1 MRAIVVYYSAT
12 GNTQKIA
19 RAIHLGMKSILG
31 QCDIAAINKIDQEK
45 MAEYDMVAIG
55 GPLWYWRESSNLRL
69 FAYNMPRMDGKLCS
83 IFCCHGSTPCGFFY
97 SLAPVLIKKGLKII
111 GWKDWYSSMYQ
122 VLHLPYPYLTH
133 GHPDRV
139 DLEGAEA
146 FGRETAERALKIAA
160 GETDLI
166 PEIPKGPDAGWL
178 WRPYTVDGYIHV
190 PGAERAGKAA
200 SPALEKN
207 RPMRKINKARC
218 AYPTCKVCI
227 DNCPMNAFD
236 ISKSPPEV
244 RQNCKEC
251 SLCELMCPNDA
262 IELNGAGT
270 VYLPEIKTINM
281 TKCRYPKCTVC
292 IDNCNNN
299 SIDFSRNPPVFKNNC
314 ERDDLCWL
322 ICPEGAIE
330 ITNMEDT
337 HGSLKMIRSEQGVS
351 HNYPS
356 GLLQQTIEAEE
367 KGEFRRLTPIDDV
380 GWDNLIMYI
389 QNHPRFNIKELK
401 DEG

>member
-19 RAIHLGMKSILG
+19 MAIQHGIKGVNG
-31 QCDIAAINKIDQEK
+31 QCDIASINRKDPAD
-45 MAEYDMVAIG
+45 MAGYDVVIIG

-69 FAYNMPRMDGKLCS
+69 FAYNMPGMDGKLCAL
-83 IFCCHGSTPCGFFY
+83 FCCHGSTPCGFFY
-97 SLAPVLIKKGLKII
+97 SLAPVLRRKGFTLI
-111 GWKDWYSSMYQ
+111 GWKDWYSSLYQ

-133 GHPDRV
+133 GHPDKI
-139 DLEGAEA
+139 DLEEAEE
-146 FGRETAERALKIAA
+146 FGREIAQRAMRIAA
-160 GETDLI
+160 GETSLI
-166 PEIPKGPDAGWL
+166 PEIPKGPYADWL
-178 WRPYTVDGYIHV
+178 WRPYTVDGDVHV
-190 PGAERAGKAA
+190 PGTERNGSAGSSA
-200 SPALEKN
+200 PEKT
-207 RPMRKINKARC
+207 RPTRKINKKKC
-218 AYPTCKVCI
+218 TYPACTICI

-251 SLCELMCPNDA
+251 SLCELMCPNEA
-262 IELNGAGT
+262 IELNWAGT

-281 TKCRYPKCTVC
+281 TKCKYPGCTICV
-292 IDNCNNN
+292 DNCNNN
-299 SIDFSRNPPVFKNNC
+299 SIDFSKTPPVFKNNC

-330 ITNMEDT
+330 ITNLEDT

-380 GWDNLIMYI
+380 GWDNLVMYMER
-389 QNHPRFNIKELK
+389 HPRFSIKDLK
-401 DEG
+401 DEE